1 MGNISSMSREQ
12 LKFKFNA
19 KAHREFRFADTV
31 VGLYDFPVHND
42 QRATVVVMSHIT
54 GRDMP
59 LKARFYQ
66 LDVADAMLVELQ
78 IKCAGAVLLGQPIF
92 DAPMFRT
99 MAARYQEQDKP

>member
-1 MGNISSMSREQ
+1 MSTRSRARTTTGATRECRSKARRRPRSASSYSGIASQRWYSRVALSRGTYGKWSMGNISSMSREQ

-54 GRDMP
+54 G
-59 LKARFYQ
+59 
-66 LDVADAMLVELQ
+66 
-78 IKCAGAVLLGQPIF
+78 
-92 DAPMFRT
+92 
-99 MAARYQEQDKP
+99 